1 MTDLNVLLETLLTLP
16 GPSGYE
22 HPIAEYLLDLWGQV
36 ADEVRRSPLGS
47 VHALKRGQGTAPR
60 PKALFA
66 AHMDTIGLIVSQIEG
81 EFLRVQPI
89 GGLDPRVLPGQP
101 VVVHG
106 REPVPGLLVA
116 PPDHLLPPDLRGKPV
131 PVEHLLVDTGLPARQ
146 VRRLVQVGD
155 VITFGTAPEKL
166 EGDLL
171 RGPGLDNRAS
181 VAALTEAL
189 HLLQERSHTW
199 DAVFVATVQEE
210 ETLGGAATSAF
221 AERPQLAVAVDVTFA
236 TGPGVG
242 EDKGFPLGE
251 GITIGWGP
259 NIHPALHRRLK
270 ELAERLEIPA
280 KVEYLPT
287 HSGTDA
293 MALQVAA
300 EGIPT
305 AVVSIPLRYMH
316 TPVEV
321 VSLKDIRRAGRLL
334 AEFVAALEEDVSGW
348 LKWEEDDLG

>member
-1 MTDLNVLLETLLTLP
+1 MPQDFAALLETLLTLP
-16 GPSGYE
+16 GPSGRE
-22 HPIAEYLLDLWGQV
+22 APIADHLTTLWQPL
-36 ADEVRRSPLGS
+36 ADKVYRSPLGS
-47 VHALKRGQGTAPR
+47 VHALKHGQDTKPGN
-60 PKALFA
+60 KILFA

-101 VVVHG
+101 VVVQG

-116 PPDHLLPPDLRGKPV
+116 PPDPLLPAALRGKPV
-131 PVEHLLVDTGLPARQ
+131 PIEHLVVDTGLTARQ
-146 VRRLVQVGD
+146 LQRRVQVGD
-155 VITFGTAPEKL
+155 PIVFDAAPEKL
-166 EGDLL
+166 EGELI

-181 VAALTEAL
+181 VAALTGAL
-189 HLLQERSHTW
+189 QLLQKRSHRW
-199 DAVFVATVQEE
+199 DAVFVATAQEE

-221 AERPQLAVAVDVTFA
+221 AERPRMAIAVDVTFA

-251 GITIGWGP
+251 GVTLGWGP
-259 NIHPALHRRLK
+259 NTHPAVHQRLK
-270 ELAERLEIPA
+270 DLAEQLEIPY

-300 EGIPT
+300 EGVPSM
-305 AVVSIPLRYMH
+305 VVSIPLRYMH
-316 TPVEV
+316 TPVEM
-321 VSLKDIRRAGRLL
+321 VSLKDVARAARLL
-334 AEFVAALEEDVSGW
+334 AEFVASLDETVDDW
-348 LKWEEDDLG
+348 LKWEE

>member
-1 MTDLNVLLETLLTLP
+1 MSLEGLRQRLQTLLTVP

-22 HPIAEYLLDLWGQV
+22 TAIADHLARLWAPW
-36 ADEVRRSPLGS
+36 ADEVYRSPLGS
-47 VHALKRGQGTAPR
+47 VHALKRGQGPAPR
-60 PKALFA
+60 PKVLFA
-66 AHMDTIGLIVSQIEG
+66 AHMDTIGLMVAQIEG

-101 VVVHG
+101 VVVQG

-116 PPDHLLPPDLRGKPV
+116 LPDHLLPPEQRKRPV
-131 PVEHLLVDTGLPARQ
+131 PVEYLLVDTGLPPRRL
-146 VRRLVQVGD
+146 RRLVQVGD
-155 VITFGTAPEKL
+155 PITFGEAPTPL

-181 VAALTEAL
+181 VAALTQALEAL
-189 HLLQERSHTW
+189 QGRAHRW

-221 AERPQLAVAVDVTFA
+221 AERPRLAVAVDVTFA

-242 EDKGFPLGE
+242 EEKGVPLGE
-251 GITIGWGP
+251 GITLGWGP
-259 NIHPALHRRLK
+259 NIHPALHQRFK
-270 ELAERLEIPA
+270 DLAAALEIPHR
-280 KVEYLPT
+280 VEYLPT

-300 EGIPT
+300 EGIPSM
-305 AVVSIPLRYMH
+305 VVSLPLRYMH
-316 TPVEV
+316 TPVEM
-321 VSLKDIRRAGRLL
+321 VSLKDVHRVARLL
-334 AEFVAALEEDVSGW
+334 AEFVVSLTTDETPW
-348 LKWEEDDLG
+348 LTWEE